1 MLLKVDKIPIRVTH
15 LIAFI
20 LMMNNEKAVLAA
32 FQLIGRLNENQFNYI
47 DDIIFN
53 YMYSIGWINIEIIRI
68 SVKLN

>member
-1 MLLKVDKIPIRVTH
+1 
-15 LIAFI
+15 
-20 LMMNNEKAVLAA
+20 MMNNEKAVLAA